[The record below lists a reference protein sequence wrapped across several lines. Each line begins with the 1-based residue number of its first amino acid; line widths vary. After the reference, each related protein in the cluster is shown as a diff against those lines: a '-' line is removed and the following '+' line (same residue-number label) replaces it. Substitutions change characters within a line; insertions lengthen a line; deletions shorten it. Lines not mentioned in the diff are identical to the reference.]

1 MNKEEETNKQ
11 DEKSPA
17 DKLADKPQTG
27 SLTPGT
33 EKTDSEVQ
41 NEKGMNTE
49 KYGRVNKFV

>member
-49 KYGRVNKFV
+49 